1 VESPAPLL
9 VTSTQSAEIIKHA
22 SNAFL
27 ALKVSFINAVANLA
41 EAVDADIEDIA
52 AGMGL
57 DSRIGPKFLRAGL
70 GYGGSCFPKDVAAFH
85 SVAKKYGMD
94 LQLLQ
99 EISKINANQK
109 EVFFN
114 KVVSELWTLRGKR
127 LAVLGLAFKG
137 DTDDVRESPAID
149 VVRKLLKAGAI
160 VSAYDPAA
168 MERAQELLPLS
179 DNLEYASDLYEAA
192 KGADAVLILT
202 DWKEFARI
210 DLARLRETARFPI
223 VIDGRN
229 LYKPEQMLQ
238 HGFNYVSVGRPAKR
252 QAKGGRIRTPGV
264 EVVR

>member
-1 VESPAPLL
+1 
-9 VTSTQSAEIIKHA
+9 
-22 SNAFL
+22 
-27 ALKVSFINAVANLA
+27 
-41 EAVDADIEDIA
+41 
-52 AGMGL
+52 
-57 DSRIGPKFLRAGL
+57 
-70 GYGGSCFPKDVAAFH
+70 
-85 SVAKKYGMD
+85 MD

>member
-1 VESPAPLL
+1 M
-9 VTSTQSAEIIKHA
+9 
-22 SNAFL
+22 
-27 ALKVSFINAVANLA
+27 KVSFINAVANLA

-52 AGMGL
+52 TGIGL

-85 SVAKKYGMD
+85 SVAKECGMD

-99 EISKINANQK
+99 EISKINENQK

-149 VVRKLLKAGAI
+149 IVRKLLKAGAK

-168 MERAQELLPLS
+168 MERAKELLPPS
-179 DNLEYASDLYEAA
+179 ENLEYAGNLYEAA
-192 KGADAVLILT
+192 KDADAVLILT
-202 DWKEFARI
+202 DWKEFAGI
-210 DLARLRETARFPI
+210 DLARLRETVRFPI

-229 LYKPEQMLQ
+229 LFKPQQMLQ
-238 HGFNYVSVGRPAKR
+238 HGLTYVSVGRPAKR
-252 QAKGGRIRTPGV
+252 QAKKGRMRSPGV
-264 EVVR
+264 EIAQ